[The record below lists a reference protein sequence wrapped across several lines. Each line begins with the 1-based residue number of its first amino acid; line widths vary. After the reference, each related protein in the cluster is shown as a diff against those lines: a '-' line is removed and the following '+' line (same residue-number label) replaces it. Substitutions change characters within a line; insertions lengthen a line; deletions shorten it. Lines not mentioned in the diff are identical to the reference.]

1 MMCPGC
7 KKFNM
12 ICPDCGDLSL
22 GELTAQV
29 SSCLH
34 NHNAAHK
41 TQKHIGAV
49 VTFVDY
55 STGEDVGSKAK
66 ICLKCQRKVIS
77 GMANGSN
84 FVPRGES

>member
-1 MMCPGC
+1 MCPGC

-34 NHNAAHK
+34 THHAAHK
-41 TQKHIGAV
+41 AQKHIGAV

-55 STGEDVGSKAK
+55 TIREDVGLEAK
-66 ICLKCQRKVIS
+66 LCLKCQCLVIS
-77 GMANGSN
+77 GMAIGYN
-84 FVPRGES
+84 FVPLDET